1 MHGQTFPVVHG
12 RSGVRWMHTT
22 ADVPVALQE
31 ILKGRLSL
39 RSYLRSL
46 QHPRESALFAW
57 DDPAP
62 GLLDL
67 PLFAC
72 ALGKRM
78 LQRGS

>member
-1 MHGQTFPVVHG
+1 VVHG

-22 ADVPVALQE
+22 ADVRVAIQE

-46 QHPRESALFAW
+46 RPPRESAIFAW

-72 ALGKRM
+72 TLGKR
-78 LQRGS
+78 LFSREPNGAAT